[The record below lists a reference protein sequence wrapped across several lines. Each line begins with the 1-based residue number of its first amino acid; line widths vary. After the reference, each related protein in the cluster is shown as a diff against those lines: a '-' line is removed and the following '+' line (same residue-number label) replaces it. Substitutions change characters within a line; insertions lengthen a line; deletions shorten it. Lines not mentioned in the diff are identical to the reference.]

1 MSQTTLYDNANIIS
15 NIISVAAAVHKN
27 VAGNEFAAL
36 SSPSDPAAVNYLLA
50 AKLQARMAAMIANG
64 VNK

>member
-1 MSQTTLYDNANIIS
+1 MSQTSLYDNANIVA
-15 NIISVAAAVHKN
+15 NIISVAAAVHLN

-36 SSPSDPAAVNYLLA
+36 TTPSDNSAVTYLLA

-64 VNK
+64 ANK